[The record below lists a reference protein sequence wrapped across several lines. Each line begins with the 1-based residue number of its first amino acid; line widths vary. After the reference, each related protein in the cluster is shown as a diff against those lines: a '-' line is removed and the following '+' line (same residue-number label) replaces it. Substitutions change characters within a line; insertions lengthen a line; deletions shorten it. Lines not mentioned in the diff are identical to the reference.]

1 MQRTLCCYLL
11 LFVFVILLLQ
21 DEGALITDI
30 ELIQTH
36 TYLYVRAYALTAIYM
51 CVRFYV
57 SLIK

>member
-1 MQRTLCCYLL
+1 MQHMLCCYLL

-36 TYLYVRAYALTAIYM
+36 THLYVRAYALTAIYM